1 MSMQDTLADM
11 FTRIRNGQMAGKKEV
26 TLPSSKIKT
35 AVAEVMKQEG
45 YIESFE
51 VGGEEKKPELTIRL
65 RYYEGQPVIET
76 IRRVSRP
83 GLRIYRGANDIP
95 KFKDGLGV
103 VIVSTNQ
110 GVLTDRAARKAK
122 VGGELICEIC

>member
-11 FTRIRNGQMAGKKEV
+11 FTRIRNGQMAGKKEI
-26 TLPSSKIKT
+26 TLPSSKIKA
-35 AVAEVMKQEG
+35 AVAKVMQQEG

-51 VGGEEKKPELTIRL
+51 VEGADKPQLTIGL
-65 RYYEGQPVIET
+65 KYFEGQPVIET

-83 GLRIYRGANDIP
+83 GLRIYRSANDIP

-103 VIVSTNQ
+103 VIVSTNR
-110 GVLTDRAARKAK
+110 GVLTDRAARKAN